1 MHNPIIGEMAKLLL
15 EEVETRVVRIRL
27 RLLLNI
33 WSALTM
39 LYELDSN
46 CLMGK

>member
-1 MHNPIIGEMAKLLL
+1 MHHPIIGEMAKLLL
-15 EEVETRVVRIRL
+15 EEVETRAVRIRL

-39 LYELDSN
+39 LSELGSD
-46 CLMGK
+46 CLIHE